1 MFVIRNLVYKNI
13 LRIEHLEIESGNIY
27 CLFGTS
33 GSGKTTLLKMFNGML
48 TPDEG
53 EIHFKKSSI
62 QELDAVELRQKV
74 VMLGQD
80 PIVFEG
86 TIRDNL
92 LIGLRFSEQDKEPS
106 DNELTDL
113 LQKLQLSKDLDED
126 AANLSGG
133 EKQRIAFGRVL
144 VMEPDVFLLDEP
156 TSALDDDTETM
167 VMDYFTKRIK
177 EFNKTVIMVTH
188 SKDTAETYSDQL
200 IYMSELLKD
209 KEVRS

>member
-1 MFVIRNLVYKNI
+1 MFEIRNLVYKDI
-13 LRIEHLEIESGNIY
+13 LRIDHLEIESGNIY
-27 CLFGTS
+27 CLFGAS
-33 GSGKTTLLKMFNGML
+33 GSGKTTLLKMFNSML

-53 EIHFKKSSI
+53 EIHFNNTSI
-62 QELDAVELRQKV
+62 QELDAVELRKKV

-86 TIRDNL
+86 SIRDNL
-92 LIGLRFSEQDKEPS
+92 LIGLHFSEQDKEPD
-106 DNELTDL
+106 DNDLTELL
-113 LQKLQLSKDLDED
+113 HQLKLSKDLDED

-156 TSALDDDTETM
+156 TSALDDDTETL

-177 EFNKTVIMVTH
+177 EANKTVIMVTH
-188 SKDTAETYSDQL
+188 SKGTAETYSDQL
-200 IYMSELLKD
+200 IYMNELQND
-209 KEVRS
+209 EEVRS